1 MMRRFDRVVTPDVKA
16 GNKRAVPQTLQDA
29 RIGSSGPEGQGWRA
43 QHRAPRCGAVAG
55 KSTHAPM
62 T

>member
-1 MMRRFDRVVTPDVKA
+1 MRLSDLRWVGA
-16 GNKRAVPQTLQDA
+16 QQTRRDA
-29 RIGSSGPEGQGWRA
+29 ETARRKIGSGMPEGLGAER
-43 QHRAPRCGAVAG
+43 PCCGAVAG